1 MKGRIAALVMCALLV
16 LYLVLVGE
24 RAVQLIL
31 TGVPVAVVMGVALFV
46 LPILGVVA
54 LLLEIRFG
62 VLTERMVGQ
71 LAAEGG
77 LPVDDV
83 PRRPSG
89 RYEREAA
96 DAAFPAYAAAVEAAP
111 DDWRAWFRL
120 GLAYD
125 ACGDRRRARG
135 AIRRSFSL
143 RRSASRRFPEA

>member
-16 LYLVLVGE
+16 LYLVLVSQ
-24 RAVQLIL
+24 RAVLFMAAGEPIAIVI
-31 TGVPVAVVMGVALFV
+31 GAALLV
-46 LPILGVVA
+46 LPIIGVAA
-54 LLLEIRFG
+54 LLFEIRFG
-62 VLTERMVGQ
+62 ILTERMVKQ
-71 LAAEGG
+71 LEAEDA
-77 LPVDDV
+77 LPEDDL

-96 DAAFPAYAAAVEAAP
+96 DAAFPAYAAAARAAP

-135 AIRRSFSL
+135 AIRRSFGL
-143 RRSASRRFPEA
+143 RRREAA